1 MNKITG
7 NVEFCSLVLSRI
19 TIYDIVFVLAKAVFR
34 YCHEFSL
41 FV

>member
-7 NVEFCSLVLSRI
+7 NVDFRSSVLSRI
-19 TIYDIVFVLAKAVFR
+19 TIFDIVFVLAKSVFR